1 MRAEA
6 SRFKKKRRPTLR
18 LSLALLPP
26 PFFLFPSPSTP
37 SLRVM
42 RNKTNTKIEDVYK
55 RRRQFFLP
63 FILQGDEKT
72 KNVKKNHFEE
82 LLPLSSIARASSVP
96 TLSISKPSTSTQHR
110 ARLARGTIT
119 IPMAWSCF

>member
-18 LSLALLPP
+18 LSLALLP
-26 PFFLFPSPSTP
+26 PSTP